1 MSDELKQLKMT
12 RGGPQSEPGQQLL
25 GQSKQK
31 NLSVPLSLSQDHL
44 HLLEWQLEPK
54 PKELKQQLQMFDVKT
69 FIERNPNLFPPLAM
83 QSLQRNPTIFLIP
96 RNVYSLTFDYCG
108 GWLKQFCS
116 SFKDINDFEIRIN
129 NSNAA
134 ALIAQADVQT
144 LKDACA
150 GNIWVGWNFIHIG
163 EMHLLYI
170 HGYLA
175 KLGIQCWGPDLE
187 EGPESLFNSACRIA
201 ALKTFQQ
208 VAGAGSYDFMNFNH
222 DYKDN
227 MVRFIDAYNHYVHH
241 VSSKKFQAKIK
252 QPGKYKET
260 LCDARY
266 KFAVANYFPEQYQK
280 IIKEITANSDD
291 EWDPNAKC
299 FSIRCVET
307 NQGHI

>member
-108 GWLKQFCS
+108 GWLN
-116 SFKDINDFEIRIN
+116 FKDINDFEIRIN

-260 LCDARY
+260 
-266 KFAVANYFPEQYQK
+266 
-280 IIKEITANSDD
+280 
-291 EWDPNAKC
+291 
-299 FSIRCVET
+299 VELKT
-307 NQGHI
+307 TSRNRA